1 MREQQGRKNAAE
13 EGYGHIWK
21 CSIVYRMIYIYIC
34 MCVCVYVVS
43 TNCIHGGSDE
53 ATMRS

>member
-34 MCVCVYVVS
+34 MCVCVYVVN

>member
-21 CSIVYRMIYIYIC
+21 CSIVYRMIYIYIF
-34 MCVCVYVVS
+34 VCVYVCMSLARIAYTV
-43 TNCIHGGSDE
+43 DR
-53 ATMRS
+53 MKPR